1 MAHET
6 TYEDTP
12 RTSRFHPANW
22 IGWILAV
29 IFLAAALVLAH
40 HLAWLRAQLN
50 LAEGQA
56 SQNRLQL
63 DHADQIVNVLTS
75 PNARH
80 IVLTENRQALNPVG
94 QVSWLARTGALV
106 FVAGGLK
113 PIPADR
119 TYELWL
125 VPAEGKAP
133 IPAGLFRP
141 DADRGA
147 TVVFAPVPAQTA
159 AEKFMVTVEALHGS
173 ETPSLP
179 IVMQG
184 Q

>member
-1 MAHET
+1 MAEQT
-6 TYEDTP
+6 TYDA
-12 RTSRFHPANW
+12 RRSSRFHPANW
-22 IGWILAV
+22 IGWILAA

-50 LAEGQA
+50 LAQGDA
-56 SQNRLQL
+56 SQAHVQL
-63 DHADQIVNVLTS
+63 KHADEIVNVLTS
-75 PNARH
+75 PKTRH
-80 IVLTENRQALNPVG
+80 IVLTENRQPVHPVG
-94 QVSWLARTGALV
+94 QVSWLASTGALV
-106 FVAGGLK
+106 FVAGGLR

-125 VPAEGKAP
+125 IPAQGKAP

-141 DADRGA
+141 DSDRGA
-147 TVVFAPVPAQTA
+147 TVVFAPVPAQTR
-159 AEKFMVTVEALHGS
+159 AEKFLVTIEPLHGS